1 MSNDTMMALG
11 EFRFSLATA
20 SPDSI
25 QSNEGYTWAEQAVMN
40 SAPALQFTGIDAP
53 TKSLRGRIFP
63 QFRGGLSQL
72 DKMRE
77 MGRKGEPLT
86 LVNASGVVLGDW
98 VILSIDQTETLHDKE
113 GNAKRLEF
121 TLNLKRYSA

>member
-1 MSNDTMMALG
+1 MLALG

-25 QSNEGYTWAEQAVMN
+25 QSNEGYSWAEQGVLN
-40 SAPALQFTGIDAP
+40 SAPSLQFVGLEAP

-63 QFRGGLSQL
+63 QFRGGLAQL

-77 MGRKGEPLT
+77 MGRKGQPLT
-86 LVNASGVVLGDW
+86 MVNASGVVLGDW
-98 VILSIDQTETLHDKE
+98 VIVSIDQAETLHDKD